1 MNPQLRTIRD
11 ADAEKKRVK
20 PFNVAF
26 SSGEGKDRGVL
37 RMAGG
42 EAENAERRE
51 RESDVEKNRMEEPF
65 EEAAPNAGQYMRRK
79 EAGCI
84 CTMTPSFA
92 WLGMHSAANVNLP
105 IHCTKKG
112 TKRGENS
119 SR

>member
-1 MNPQLRTIRD
+1 MNPQRRTIRD
-11 ADAEKKRVK
+11 ADAEKK
-20 PFNVAF
+20 
-26 SSGEGKDRGVL
+26 GVRHLML
-37 RMAGG
+37 RFLPV
-42 EAENAERRE
+42 RE
-51 RESDVEKNRMEEPF
+51 RTVASCGWLAARLKIAEHRERKSDVEKNRMEEPF

-79 EAGCI
+79 EVGCI